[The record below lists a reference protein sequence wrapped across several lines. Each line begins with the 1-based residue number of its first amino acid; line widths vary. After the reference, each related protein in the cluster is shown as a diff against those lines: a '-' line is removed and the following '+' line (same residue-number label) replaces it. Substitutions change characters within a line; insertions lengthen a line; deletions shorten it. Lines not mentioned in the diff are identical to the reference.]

1 MKLVK
6 SIRKFVE
13 TVALYLVGG
22 LCMVLFIV
30 LRATAECD
38 EDSDCKK
45 HGAL

>member
-1 MKLVK
+1 MKLLN
-6 SIRKFVE
+6 SARLFVE
-13 TVALYLVGG
+13 TVALYLLGG